1 MVTVHAIERFQQR
14 VEDVPYD
21 QAVDRIL
28 CALDRSRSFD
38 TDNGAERRYDEVERI
53 ILVCRGEKILT
64 IENAFWEEIK

>member
-1 MVTVHAIERFQQR
+1 
-14 VEDVPYD
+14 VEDVPYE

-28 CALDRSRSFD
+28 SAYDRSHNFD

-64 IENAFWEEIK
+64 IETAFWEELE